1 VSVVIPCHN
10 YAHYLRECVNSAL
23 DQDGV
28 DIEVIIVD
36 DASTDDTSAICNEL
50 ARDPRV
56 RVITHQTNRGH
67 IATFNDGL
75 AAATGSYVALVSADD
90 LLVPGALVRAA
101 AVFEARP
108 DVGLVYGYAKAF
120 VGAPPR
126 NRRRHRPWA
135 WTVWSGQEWLTE
147 VCRRGR
153 NPMYS
158 PEAVMRTSILQ
169 RTGLYETSLPHTSD
183 LFMWLCAA
191 GSANVAYIDGCDQA
205 FYRLHNNSLSATA
218 FGTRL
223 ADITERLRAFDV
235 FFERH
240 GVDHDREQLE
250 PLVRAVISREALRA
264 ACDWY
269 DHQGVGDDP
278 AELSA
283 VSVRLWPDIRGT
295 KLWRAYEVRRSRWE
309 RVGRRSPFQAV
320 RHRVEQWRMVIGR
333 GLERRR
339 FLHFGV

>member
-1 VSVVIPCHN
+1 VSVVIPCYN
-10 YAHYLRECVNSAL
+10 YGRYLRECVDSAL

-28 DIEVIIVD
+28 DVEVIIVD
-36 DASTDDTSAICNEL
+36 DASTDDTPAICTEL

-56 RVITHQTNRGH
+56 RVITHETNRGH
-67 IATFNDGL
+67 HATFNDGL

-90 LLVPGALVRAA
+90 LLARAALVRAA

-120 VGAPPR
+120 SGPPPR
-126 NRRRHRPWA
+126 RRRHRPWG

-153 NPMYS
+153 NVMCS
-158 PEAVMRTSILQ
+158 PEAVMRTSILRQ
-169 RTGLYETSLPHTSD
+169 TGLYEKSLPHTSD

-191 GSANVAYIDGCDQA
+191 ASASVAYIDGCDQA
-205 FYRLHNNSLSATA
+205 FYRLHGDSMSASG

-223 ADITERLRAFDV
+223 ADITERWRAFEL

-240 GVDHDREQLE
+240 GADHDRGQLE
-250 PLVRAVISREALRA
+250 PLVRSAISHETLRA

-269 DHQGVGDDP
+269 DHRGVAGDP

-283 VSVRLWPDIRGT
+283 ASARLWPDIRDT
-295 KLWRAYEVRRSRWE
+295 KLWRAYEGRRSRWE
-309 RVGRRSPFQAV
+309 RGRRRSPSQVA
-320 RHRVEQWRMVIGR
+320 RHRLGQWRLVVGR
-333 GLERRR
+333 GLDLRR
-339 FLHFGV
+339 FVHFGV